1 MHCHRFDLDTPLEDT
16 IEIMDSLI
24 RAGKIINWGVCRW
37 TALQLS
43 QATQLATANNFF
55 GPKTNQYFYN
65 IFNREV
71 EHEIINACIS
81 NEIGLITYSPLAQ
94 GVLSGKYSLGNIGT
108 NTRAYSN
115 EKIKT
120 MWDLNFEKLEL
131 VTRLKKISDHLNVS
145 LANLCLSWCLKSQK
159 ISTVIFGARTLD
171 QLNENI
177 NAINLQ
183 IPQDLLVKIDQIFEG
198 NKL

>member
-1 MHCHRFDLDTPLEDT
+1 M
-16 IEIMDSLI
+16 
-24 RAGKIINWGVCRW
+24 
-37 TALQLS
+37 
-43 QATQLATANNFF
+43 
-55 GPKTNQYFYN
+55 
-65 IFNREV
+65 
-71 EHEIINACIS
+71 
-81 NEIGLITYSPLAQ
+81 AQ